1 MKNYFLA
8 AAMSSVVMLSS
19 CDIDDYTGNPTPPGK
34 GIELKNHSVTPSFIK
49 DLTSSQK
56 LKAYS
61 LFGSADVLPDTPDF
75 IFGGTADG
83 AGLLRNKEG
92 GFTYVVNN
100 ENHFAVARI
109 KFDRTFKPVAGDY
122 IYNSDGSDGTR
133 LCSASLAVP
142 RIHGFGPLFLTAGE
156 SGEESLIS
164 GISPFADASANN
176 TPRFLPALGR
186 ASFENAMPLPA
197 KAFRKRTVIIMG
209 EDDTSS
215 GRITMYDARLGDLQN
230 GKVYALVVKDENG
243 NPITEENK
251 LPEGQEFDIEF
262 KEIENAKNITGADT
276 ELIADNLFA
285 MPFKRVEDLDYQKG
299 RGNERT
305 IFFNVT
311 GSASSTNPNGTK
323 QGRTYKLELNSE
335 NKFVGKLTCV
345 IDGDNP
351 NGVIAGRDLQSPDN
365 ITATENYLYIKE
377 DPNGGINLSHYS
389 YIWQY
394 NIATKELKPV
404 VELDVESGIGVPND
418 PYGRTDASFR
428 SWEYG
433 AMIDVS
439 DVIGVPD
446 TFMVCIQ
453 THTWREDRFIGVDG
467 GSLSTDNQGSQV
479 VLIKGL
485 PR

>member
-1 MKNYFLA
+1 MKNLFLLA
-8 AAMSSVVMLSS
+8 VLAIILTFTS
-19 CDIDDYTGNPTPPGK
+19 CDKLDDFGGNPPSGEL
-34 GIELKNHSVTPSFIK
+34 IELKDHSVTPSFIK
-49 DLTSSQK
+49 DLTPGK
-56 LKAYS
+56 ELEAYS

-83 AGLLRNKEG
+83 AGLLRNREG

-100 ENHFAVARI
+100 ENHYAVARI
-109 KFDRTFKPVAGDY
+109 TFDETFKPISGEY

-142 RIHGFGPLFLTAGE
+142 RIHGYGPIFLTAGE
-156 SGEESLIS
+156 SGEESMVS
-164 GISPFADASANN
+164 GISPFADATANN
-176 TPRFLPALGR
+176 VPRFLPALGK
-186 ASFENAMPLPA
+186 ASFENAMPLPGSA
-197 KAFRKRTVIIMG
+197 YKRRTVIIMG
-209 EDDTSS
+209 EDDTTS
-215 GRITMYDARLGDLQN
+215 GRITMYDARMGDLEN
-230 GKVYALVVKDENG
+230 GKVYTLIVKDSDG
-243 NPITEENK
+243 NPITQEN
-251 LPEGQEFDIEF
+251 LMAEGQEFDVEF
-262 KEIENAKNITGADT
+262 KEIENAKNLTGAEI
-276 ELIADNLFA
+276 ELMADGFSS

-299 RGNERT
+299 KGNERT

-311 GSASSTNPNGTK
+311 GSSSSTNPDGTT
-323 QGRTYKLELNSE
+323 QGRVYRLQLDKF

-345 IDGDNP
+345 VDGDNP

-394 NIATKELKPV
+394 DIMTKELIPV
-404 VELDVESGIGVPND
+404 VELDLESGIGLPDD
-418 PYGRTDASFR
+418 PYGRTNATFR

-433 AMIDVS
+433 AMIDIS
-439 DVIGVPD
+439 EVINVPD

-453 THTWREDRFIGVDG
+453 THTWRDDKFIGVDG
-467 GSLSTDNQGSQV
+467 GSQSTDNQGSQV